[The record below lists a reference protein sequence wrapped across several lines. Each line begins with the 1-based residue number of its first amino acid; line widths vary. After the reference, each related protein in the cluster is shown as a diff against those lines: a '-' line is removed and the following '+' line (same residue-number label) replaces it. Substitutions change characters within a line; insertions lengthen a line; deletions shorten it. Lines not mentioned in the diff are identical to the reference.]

1 MTTITIPK
9 ETIPGKELIA
19 VPRDLY
25 EKFLDWQEMLKSK
38 KVFKPTLAEKK
49 AILRGR
55 QEIAKGKYIELEEL
69 TYELAN
75 QNRQQRQK
83 KH

>member
-9 ETIPGKELIA
+9 KITTNKELIA

-25 EKFLDWQEMLKSK
+25 EKFLAWQEMLKSK
-38 KVFKPTLAEKK
+38 KTFKPTLTEKK

-55 QEIAKGKYIELEEL
+55 QEIRKGNCVSLEEL

-75 QNRQQRQK
+75 QNRQHREK
-83 KH
+83 KS